1 MPSGDRS
8 RTWFPEMVEQLRLSW
23 RDDLGMVELAAL
35 ARRLDRLL
43 HDIRTERG
51 IRSPTIL
58 CRKCGKRGPAAAP
71 RVSVRAMILAAARF
85 GVAEQADVERV
96 ERLWK
101 RHRTTE
107 ELDLY
112 GMAVVAGDRGNATEP
127 DGCTGHA
134 SRAGE
139 P

>member
-1 MPSGDRS
+1 VPSGDRS

-23 RDDLGMVELAAL
+23 RDDLGMAELAAL
-35 ARRLDRLL
+35 ALRLDLLL

-58 CRKCGKRGPAAAP
+58 CRKCGRRGPAAAP
-71 RVSVRAMILAAARF
+71 RVSVRAMILAAERF
-85 GVAEQADVERV
+85 GIAQQADVGRI

-101 RHRTTE
+101 HHRTTE
-107 ELDLY
+107 RLDLY
-112 GMAVVAGDRGNATEP
+112 GRAVVAADRGNAAEP